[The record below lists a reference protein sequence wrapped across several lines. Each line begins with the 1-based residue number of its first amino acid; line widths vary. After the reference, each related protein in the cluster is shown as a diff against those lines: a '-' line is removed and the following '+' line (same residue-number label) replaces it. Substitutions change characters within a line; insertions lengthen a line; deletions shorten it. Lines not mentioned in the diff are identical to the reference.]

1 MSALFC
7 DYTEKH
13 SDGQGGLLVFIT
25 FHRVYPALGKQQ
37 LLNMY
42 LLYWIITDVHNTKTQ
57 MLQINKMSLGQKREL
72 KLWSRE

>member
-7 DYTEKH
+7 NYTE
-13 SDGQGGLLVFIT
+13 STDSQVVFLFST
-25 FHRVYPALGKQQ
+25 FHRVYPELGRQQ

-57 MLQINKMSLGQKREL
+57 MLQIKKMSLGQKREL